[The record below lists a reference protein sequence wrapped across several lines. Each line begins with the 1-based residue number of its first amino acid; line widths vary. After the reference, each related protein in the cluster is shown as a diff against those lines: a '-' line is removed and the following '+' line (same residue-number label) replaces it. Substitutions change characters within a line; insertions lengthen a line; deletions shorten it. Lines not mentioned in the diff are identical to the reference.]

1 MGDAGAPA
9 IGGHEPRAV
18 QKALQLLEAAA
29 RLGPGTT
36 AREIADWCRVPRST
50 AYRLLNLLVGDGYLV
65 RVDDL
70 AGFALGRR
78 ARELSAPAPDRG
90 RPGPAA
96 VAEVAEDLRRRI
108 RHGVHL
114 VSLAGA
120 EPAWADPDPDH
131 GVVTDDPMLRARHG
145 SAVGKILLADRPE
158 LLTGQQLARFTPY
171 TITDWP
177 RLLAEL
183 GDVRSTGLA
192 VDREEAVIGR
202 VALAAAVRSTTGRIT
217 GCLLVVGRSGRLSP
231 DAPDVVDPI
240 LAGARRL
247 SGWPG

>member
-1 MGDAGAPA
+1 MGVAGSPR

-18 QKALQLLEAAA
+18 QKALQLLEAVA
-29 RLGPGTT
+29 RLGPGVT

-78 ARELSAPAPDRG
+78 ARELAAPPADRP
-90 RPGPAA
+90 RLDPAVVPV
-96 VAEVAEDLRRRI
+96 VAEELRRRI

-114 VSLAGA
+114 VSLAGDH
-120 EPAWADPDPDH
+120 PVWADPDPDH
-131 GVVTDDPMLRARHG
+131 DVSVDDPMLRAWHA
-145 SAVGKILLADRPE
+145 SAIGKLLLADRPE
-158 LLTGQQLARFTPY
+158 LLTGQLLDRLTPFTN
-171 TITDWP
+171 TDWP

-183 GDVRSTGLA
+183 GDVRSSGFA
-192 VDREEAVIGR
+192 VDREETVIGR
-202 VALAAAVRSTTGRIT
+202 VGLAAAVRSAEGRIA
-217 GCLLVVGRSGRLSP
+217 GCLLVAGRSGRLTP
-231 DAPDVVDPI
+231 DAPEIVEPV

-247 SGWPG
+247 CGWTG